1 MVLKLNTLS
10 VSFLSLALFTTASL
24 NAQTLVIKL
33 TKLPFGEA
41 TWIVPI
47 SGGSQ

>member
-1 MVLKLNTLS
+1 MRGTAVITRP
-10 VSFLSLALFTTASL
+10 ASL

-47 SGGSQ
+47 SGGAQ